1 MDCPADRPHHHNPQT
16 LLLSSAGGEVA
27 SRAEEHSASQGIRHR
42 GGVRGNRVPGPQHTT
57 PPQHSTHHGE
67 TPPPTVTHQPG
78 QERAGGGWAARD
90 RSRGYKLKYRH
101 DKCNHRKI
109 RGTGESDK
117 KWRKHKQRD

>member
-27 SRAEEHSASQGIRHR
+27 SRAEEHSASQGIIRHR

-78 QERAGGGWAARD
+78 QERAGGGWAAWD
-90 RSRGYKLKYRH
+90 
-101 DKCNHRKI
+101 
-109 RGTGESDK
+109 
-117 KWRKHKQRD
+117 